1 MVFENGLEIVPDN
14 SVLCIE
20 EKTGIIKTIYALYVA
35 AERAKEGIPV
45 TYMTLQSREDIT
57 RTMTQ
62 LRIPRSDLIR
72 IIELLPDQAR
82 HEILIRVQQPNTP
95 LIIIDPFAVFFAE
108 DSFSE
113 LKTILFSLI
122 TASRKGTT
130 FLLLVD
136 TGVLPER
143 QENLVRTM
151 ADGVI
156 QFVIVPEGDKI
167 KNYINIPKMRGAFP
181 RDKMLP
187 FTVNAEGLLID
198 TRERH
203 G

>member
-1 MVFENGLEIVPDN
+1 MAFENGLEIIPDN

-20 EKTGIIKTIYALYVA
+20 EKTGNIKTIYALYVA
-35 AERAKEGIPV
+35 AEQARRSVNV
-45 TYMTLQSREDIT
+45 TYLTLQSREDILRIMT
-57 RTMTQ
+57 R

-72 IIELLPDQAR
+72 IIELPPDQAR
-82 HEILIRVQQPNTP
+82 HEILTRIQEPDTP
-95 LIIIDPFAVFFAE
+95 IIIIDPFAVFFAE
-108 DSFSE
+108 ESFSN
-113 LKTILFSLI
+113 LNNMLYNLTA
-122 TASRKGTT
+122 ASRKGTT
-130 FLLLVD
+130 FLLLLD
-136 TGVLPER
+136 IGVLPER

-156 QFVIVPEGDKI
+156 QFVIIPEGDKI

-187 FTVNAEGLLID
+187 FTVNEEGLLID

>member
-1 MVFENGLEIVPDN
+1 MAFENGLEMVPDN

-20 EKTGIIKTIYALYVA
+20 EKAGNIKTIYALYIA
-35 AERAKEGIPV
+35 AERAREGVPI
-45 TYMTLQSREDIT
+45 TYLTLQSREDIL

-62 LRIPRSDLIR
+62 LRIPCSDLIR
-72 IIELLPDQAR
+72 IIELPPDQAR
-82 HEILIRVQQPNTP
+82 HDILTHIQEPDCP
-95 LIIIDPFAVFFAE
+95 LIIIDPFSVFFAE

-113 LKTILFSLI
+113 LRNMLFSLV
-122 TASRKGTT
+122 TASRKGMT

-136 TGVLPER
+136 IGILPER
-143 QENLVRTM
+143 QENLVRAM

-156 QFVIVPEGDKI
+156 QFMIIPEGDKL
-167 KNYINIPKMRGAFP
+167 KNYINIPKMRWAFP
-181 RDKMLP
+181 REKMLP
-187 FTVNAEGLLID
+187 FTVNEEGLLID

>member
-1 MVFENGLEIVPDN
+1 MAFENGLEIVPDN

-20 EKTGIIKTIYALYVA
+20 EMVGNIKTIYALYVA
-35 AERAKEGIPV
+35 AERAKGGVPV
-45 TYMTLQSREDIT
+45 TYLTLQSREDII

-72 IIELLPDQAR
+72 IIELPPDQAR
-82 HEILIRVQQPNTP
+82 HDILALIQEPDTP
-95 LIIIDPFAVFFAE
+95 LIIIDPFSVFFAE
-108 DSFSE
+108 DRFSE
-113 LKTILFSLI
+113 LSNILFSLA

-143 QENLVRTM
+143 QENLVRAL

-156 QFVIVPEGDKI
+156 QFMIIPEGDKL
-167 KNYINIPKMRGAFP
+167 KNYINIPKMRWAFP

-187 FTVNAEGLLID
+187 FTVNNEGLLID

>member
-1 MVFENGLEIVPDN
+1 MAFENGLEIVPDK

-20 EKTGIIKTIYALYVA
+20 EKTGNIKTIYALYVA
-35 AERAKEGIPV
+35 AERAKEGVPV
-45 TYMTLQSREDIT
+45 TYLTLQSREDII

-62 LRIPRSDLIR
+62 LRISCSDLIR
-72 IIELLPDQAR
+72 IIELMPDQAR
-82 HEILIRVQQPNTP
+82 QEILARVQQPDTP

-108 DSFSE
+108 ESFSE
-113 LKTILFSLI
+113 LNSILFSLM
-122 TASRKGTT
+122 TVSRKGTT

-136 TGVLPER
+136 KGVLPER
-143 QENLVRTM
+143 QENLVRTIS
-151 ADGVI
+151 DGVI
-156 QFVIVPEGDKI
+156 QFVIVPEGDKL
-167 KNYINIPKMRGAFP
+167 KNYINIPKMRWAFP

-187 FTVNAEGLLID
+187 FTVNEEGLLID